1 MVGASHS
8 CPIPMEGVPLSR
20 IALVI
25 NPSKANADLAKA
37 LLGNALAQAGLP
49 KPLVLETSAEDP
61 GAGMTL
67 AALDAGATTI
77 IAAGGDGT
85 VRVVAETLIRQ
96 GSPAEIGI
104 LPLGTGNLLARNL
117 GMDVENLELAVNV
130 AVSGTVTPI
139 DAMNIRAELRD
150 GSETEHIGL
159 VTTGMGLDA
168 EVMTN
173 IDDNLKSRLGPF
185 AYAVQAAPKMLGLDH
200 RYKVRFSVDGSAW
213 ETRKVRTALLANA
226 GFIQGGIEFA
236 PGALLDDGVQNA
248 VLIMP
253 RGLIGWTQVAIKTL
267 FHPSRRVPT
276 VEYLEGH
283 EIVVRPFYPLEAEV
297 DGDPIG
303 PTITLTSTIIHHALN
318 VRVPDPD
325 DRSDPSGI
333 IPKLLQLTQLSE
345 LEKLPPVIRVK
356 RVRRRILGRFR
367 LHFFHWLRR

>member
-1 MVGASHS
+1 M
-8 CPIPMEGVPLSR
+8 SR

-25 NPSKANADLAKA
+25 NPSKANADLTKT
-37 LLGNALAQAGLP
+37 LLEDAIAQAGLA
-49 KPLVLETSAEDP
+49 KPLILETSEDDP

-67 AALDAGATTI
+67 AALEAGATTI

-85 VRVVAETLIRQ
+85 VRVVAETVVRHA
-96 GSPAEIGI
+96 SSVNIGI
-104 LPLGTGNLLARNL
+104 VPLGTGNLLARNL
-117 GMDVENLELAVNV
+117 GMNVEELESAVNV
-130 AVSGTVTPI
+130 AVTGTVATI

-168 EVMTN
+168 EVMVG
-173 IDDNLKSRLGPF
+173 IDDDLKSKLGPL

-200 RYKVRFSVDGSAW
+200 RHKIRFSVDGSAW

-236 PGALLDDGVQNA
+236 PGALLDDGIQNA

-276 VEYLEGH
+276 VEYLEGQ

-303 PTITLTSTIIHHALN
+303 PTVTLTSTIMPHALN
-318 VRVPDPD
+318 VRVPSPEDRTDPA
-325 DRSDPSGI
+325 GI
-333 IPKLLQLTQLSE
+333 LPKLLQLTQFSE
-345 LEKLPPVIRVK
+345 LQKLPPVIRVK
-356 RVRRRILGRFR
+356 RVRRKILGKFR